1 MEKHS
6 GIITI
11 QSKHS
16 VKETADRLENVLHQ
30 KGVTVFARID
40 QKAEAEKAALTM
52 QPMELLIFGNP
63 KAGTPLMVAD
73 PLSGL
78 DLPLKVL
85 IWQDN
90 NNKVWL
96 TYNDFN
102 YLAERC
108 ILPAA
113 QVQALSGIEKIIRD
127 AGAEIIN

>member
-1 MEKHS
+1 LEKHF

-11 QSKHS
+11 GSNHP
-16 VKETADRLENVLHQ
+16 VKETADRLENTLHQ
-30 KGVTVFARID
+30 KGVTIFARID

-63 KAGTPLMVAD
+63 KAGTPVMVAD

-85 IWQDN
+85 VWEDN

-102 YLAERC
+102 YLAERYS
-108 ILPAA
+108 LPNAIISP
-113 QVQALSGIEKIIRD
+113 LSSVEKLIKD
-127 AGAEIIN
+127 MVL